1 MIQFLENDI
10 GIKNILGLLTSLPH
24 CSIPIVQHFFP
35 AEACNWEQGFRDS
48 GAHGGAQRSFP
59 SRGLHSNKT
68 PELINMVFVDK

>member
-48 GAHGGAQRSFP
+48 GAHGGA
-59 SRGLHSNKT
+59 
-68 PELINMVFVDK
+68 